1 MRIFESVMTKI
12 IDNMPVLGTFL
23 LILITL
29 VVICYK
35 FLKNIIFELKKAV
48 DDFAKAVQNFKDR
61 NK

>member
-1 MRIFESVMTKI
+1 MRIFDSVMTKI
-12 IDNMPVLGTFL
+12 IDNMPILGTFL

-29 VVICYK
+29 IVICYK
-35 FLKNIIFELKKAV
+35 FLKHIIFEFKKTV